1 MNKLINIFICTLFL
15 SLTSCSAV
23 YQYNDNE
30 LSLMHTD
37 LTKAKEFKVSGKI
50 AIIEKKRIS
59 SYININVIGDDYL
72 IYLNDITGNTVFR
85 LTKNDNYSEIV
96 DSEGHIYRDNAPD
109 KLITSLT
116 GLVIPA
122 NSLPFILKADPM
134 NYPHEMEDGLL
145 KKLTYNDLEI
155 EYVRY
160 DVIQKLP
167 VPTII
172 VIKGQNFK
180 IKLNISNWSFNK

>member
-50 AIIEKKRIS
+50 AITEKKRIS

-96 DSEGHIYRDNAPD
+96 DSEGHIYRDNDSD

-134 NYPHEMEDGLL
+134 NYPHKMEDGLL

>member
-72 IYLNDITGNTVFR
+72 IYLNDKKSYQSDKVVGYEDFYYESGNDERKENHYWMDSTV
-85 LTKNDNYSEIV
+85 
-96 DSEGHIYRDNAPD
+96 
-109 KLITSLT
+109 
-116 GLVIPA
+116 
-122 NSLPFILKADPM
+122 
-134 NYPHEMEDGLL
+134 
-145 KKLTYNDLEI
+145 
-155 EYVRY
+155 
-160 DVIQKLP
+160 
-167 VPTII
+167 
-172 VIKGQNFK
+172 
-180 IKLNISNWSFNK
+180 SFLA

>member
-96 DSEGHIYRDNAPD
+96 DSEGHIYRDNDPD

>member
-1 MNKLINIFICTLFL
+1 
-15 SLTSCSAV
+15 
-23 YQYNDNE
+23 
-30 LSLMHTD
+30 
-37 LTKAKEFKVSGKI
+37 
-50 AIIEKKRIS
+50 
-59 SYININVIGDDYL
+59 
-72 IYLNDITGNTVFR
+72 
-85 LTKNDNYSEIV
+85 
-96 DSEGHIYRDNAPD
+96 
-109 KLITSLT
+109 
-116 GLVIPA
+116 
-122 NSLPFILKADPM
+122 M